1 MSELVSSAPAVVVLW
16 SQIRGTADVET
27 LAALPVTRPRFRT
40 YVAGPGWDGAALP
53 AGVSR
58 LRTLTDAVEQIGAAV
73 LH

>member
-1 MSELVSSAPAVVVLW
+1 V
-16 SQIRGTADVET
+16 
-27 LAALPVTRPRFRT
+27 AALPVTRPRFQA